1 MNEVKSFVLGLPL
14 LGENECHVVMAFARR
29 KYMPTLPKP
38 NLELGRVIITRND
51 VETPYKLH
59 NKLVPLFNSE
69 WECEVGPIP
78 VEAVGLYMYPYCD
91 TKKTAKNFALKVV
104 ESEFRGESLNLQ
116 STLASVMSKSRKKV
130 FVDLDIDTTK
140 PEYLKA
146 IGKFLSENGLVAEY
160 TIKSKTGYHVY
171 LKKCNETA
179 KVLFAGNGREVLA
192 QYEVEVKTDFAM
204 VVPGYG
210 SVKLVDSFETK

>member
-1 MNEVKSFVLGLPL
+1 
-14 LGENECHVVMAFARR
+14 
-29 KYMPTLPKP
+29 
-38 NLELGRVIITRND
+38 
-51 VETPYKLH
+51 
-59 NKLVPLFNSE
+59 
-69 WECEVGPIP
+69 
-78 VEAVGLYMYPYCD
+78 
-91 TKKTAKNFALKVV
+91 
-104 ESEFRGESLNLQ
+104 
-116 STLASVMSKSRKKV
+116 MSKSRKKV